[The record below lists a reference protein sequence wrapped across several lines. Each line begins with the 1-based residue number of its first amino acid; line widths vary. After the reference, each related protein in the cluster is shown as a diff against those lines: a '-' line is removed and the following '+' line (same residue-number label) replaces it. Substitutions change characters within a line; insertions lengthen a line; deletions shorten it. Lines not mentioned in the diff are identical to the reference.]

1 MIDRICV
8 VGRTIADIIV
18 AFGRELAAIV
28 LVAVIGLA
36 GLGVVSAVGQPSP
49 AADSPTPPSVTLT
62 PPGPVPT
69 PDTTATVPP
78 ATDPNEPTPGEI
90 PDSVSFMA
98 THPDGT
104 PLRIDPCGTIEV
116 VYDLANEPY
125 STAIDDVRQ
134 VAAMVAF
141 AMGHPIDVVAAA
153 TPGGVDIS
161 FGWVPS
167 ASDLSEDTDV
177 LGEGGPVHDG
187 DEIVAGSVLLVA
199 HPASPMVPGLGPDS
213 YGTTMLHEL
222 MHAVN
227 VGHSTDPGDVMYP
240 VQLTDVTATF
250 GPGDGAALQAVGGA
264 CVPSV

>member
-18 AFGRELAAIV
+18 AFGRELAAVV

-36 GLGVVSAVGQPSP
+36 GLGVVNAVGHPSP
-49 AADSPTPPSVTLT
+49 VADSPTPPSVTLML
-62 PPGPVPT
+62 PEPVPT
-69 PDTTATVPP
+69 PDTTSTVPA
-78 ATDPNEPTPGEI
+78 ATNPDEPIPGEI

-104 PLRIDPCGTIEV
+104 PMRIDPCSTIEV
-116 VYDLANEPY
+116 VYNPSNEPY

-141 AMGHPIDVVAAA
+141 VMGHPIDVVTAP

-161 FGWVPS
+161 FAWVPS
-167 ASDLSEDTDV
+167 PSDLSDDTDV
-177 LGEGGPVHDG
+177 LGEGGPTHDG
-187 DEIVAGSVLLVA
+187 DQIVAGSVLLVA
-199 HPASPMVPGLGPDS
+199 HPASPMAPGLGPDS

-250 GPGDGAALQAVGGA
+250 GPGDVAALQAIGGA
-264 CVPSV
+264 CIPSV